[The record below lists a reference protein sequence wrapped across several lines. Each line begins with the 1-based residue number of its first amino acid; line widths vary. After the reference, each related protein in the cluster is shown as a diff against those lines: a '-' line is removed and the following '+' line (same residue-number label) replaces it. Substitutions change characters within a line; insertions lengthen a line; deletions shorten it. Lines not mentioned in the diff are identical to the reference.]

1 MFVPVTTKPYSNS
14 VNFIILQ
21 QGVPAF
27 FLSIKEKTNKHITYC
42 ENRITGLTPSAL
54 RDNSTNKFQCIVVS
68 EDWITDPTS
77 LRFGDNSTNASN
89 PWCPSG
95 YSLRSFLA
103 SLITEDFYN
112 GKSSGI

>member
-42 ENRITGLTPSAL
+42 ENSIIRLTLQTHGAPMVPF
-54 RDNSTNKFQCIVVS
+54 RVFRVFVFEI
-68 EDWITDPTS
+68 
-77 LRFGDNSTNASN
+77 
-89 PWCPSG
+89 
-95 YSLRSFLA
+95 
-103 SLITEDFYN
+103 
-112 GKSSGI
+112 